1 MREALRHESSI
12 RTMTGVR
19 VESVDLFFYRGG
31 EADAV
36 QAKCENKVHVDC
48 NSSVRAFKPDIAEPT
63 MTLTVNLI
71 VRGDSRTY
79 LAQILWRLNLYI
91 S

>member
-1 MREALRHESSI
+1 MRETLRHESSI
-12 RTMTGVR
+12 RTMIGVE
-19 VESVDLFFYRGG
+19 VESVDLFLRGG

-71 VRGDSRTY
+71 VRGDSRICI
-79 LAQILWRLNLYI
+79 AQILWRLNLRI